1 MFPNLFT
8 ATQEYWRK
16 LDALEASYQ
25 RGEIS
30 IEEVDAQVEKLMRE
44 LGDERRLAFQGI
56 KYTFQRWLTTQKEI
70 VVGLALL
77 VVIAYSWLSVNSFS

>member
-30 IEEVDAQVEKLMRE
+30 IEEVDA
-44 LGDERRLAFQGI
+44 
-56 KYTFQRWLTTQKEI
+56 
-70 VVGLALL
+70 
-77 VVIAYSWLSVNSFS
+77 